1 MNKWTENE
9 SQTLV
14 YCIETNGLSAGIKE
28 FRESYPER
36 SYNACYS
43 KYNRIIAE
51 NEEIEANLDYDA
63 TTPVNEVNEEV
74 KSYSFWQ
81 RIKNFFKN
89 LFNG

>member
-28 FRESYPER
+28 FRELYPER

-51 NEEIEANLDYDA
+51 NEKIEADLDYDA
-63 TTPVNEVNEEV
+63 TEPVNKEE
-74 KSYSFWQ
+74 KRDSLWQ
-81 RIKNFFKN
+81 KIKNFFKK